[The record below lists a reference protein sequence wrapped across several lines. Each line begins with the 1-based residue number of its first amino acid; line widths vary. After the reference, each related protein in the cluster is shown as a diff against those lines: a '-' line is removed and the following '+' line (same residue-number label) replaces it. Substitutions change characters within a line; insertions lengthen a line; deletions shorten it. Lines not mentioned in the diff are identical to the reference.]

1 MIARGGGG
9 VDCGVEPGDEPMS
22 DTIYVNSEPMNL
34 RQLARIE
41 PASIRTLD
49 ASGCTGLTV
58 LPDLPAC
65 RYLNADGCTK
75 LAALPA
81 LPACLYLDA
90 SGCTGLTVLPD
101 LPACETLYAGGCTGL
116 AVIDAGQDS
125 REYHF
130 HGVPLRIGWRI
141 CAGCRIK
148 TVAEARA
155 HWGPGGPSDR
165 PDCLA
170 LVEKIAAEIERR
182 ENAR

>member
-1 MIARGGGG
+1 MRT
-9 VDCGVEPGDEPMS
+9 
-22 DTIYVNSEPMNL
+22 TIYVNAKPVDL

-41 PASIRTLD
+41 PTSIRYLNAD
-49 ASGCTGLTV
+49 GCTGLTV
-58 LPDLPAC
+58 LPA
-65 RYLNADGCTK
+65 
-75 LAALPA
+75 
-81 LPACLYLDA
+81 
-90 SGCTGLTVLPD
+90 

-165 PDCLA
+165 SDCRA